1 MEIEFK
7 ETFRLSEGSA
17 RGKEIN
23 KFEFILQEDGNL
35 VLYRYDEGGD
45 KAIWASDTNV
55 EGEDLKLWLQEDGSL
70 SLRYADTNELV
81 WSTYTGDR
89 GKGPYEFV
97 MPDPG
102 FPMVVDSKGRI
113 IWAAD

>member
-1 MEIEFK
+1 MKIEFK

-23 KFEFILQEDGNL
+23 EFEFILQEDGNV
-35 VLYRYDEGGD
+35 VLYRYDEGGS

-70 SLRYADTNELV
+70 SLRYADNNALV
-81 WSTYTGDR
+81 WSTYTGDI
-89 GKGPYEFV
+89 G
-97 MPDPG
+97 
-102 FPMVVDSKGRI
+102 
-113 IWAAD
+113 